1 MDILS
6 LSFLQPRPP
15 LPSFYILWL
24 KMKCNLWKMT
34 GCMYLACVA
43 VLVFRC
49 IQAELDS
56 MTSTYL
62 LNKELTNVILDLS
75 VLS

>member
-1 MDILS
+1 
-6 LSFLQPRPP
+6 
-15 LPSFYILWL
+15 
-24 KMKCNLWKMT
+24 MT

-75 VLS
+75 VLC